1 MRYGASYPLV
11 GLDDITALRDFAQ
24 ALDGA
29 GIDTVSLASHAL
41 STDPSRFPD
50 RPAGMV
56 AGPFRDPF
64 VLFSHL
70 AGVTRRLTFRT
81 AILIAP
87 LYSTPILAKQSADL
101 AIVSG
106 GRFELGVGIS
116 WNELEYGA
124 LGQDIRRRGRR
135 LEEQITLLRRMWTE
149 PYVTFEGRFHKLD
162 GVGLNQLPPPITLWV
177 GSTTA
182 ERPLRRAAR
191 LGDGWLPLGDPVE
204 TMPVLRQYLAEAK
217 RDPSTFRVGGRV
229 VAGPGGPDAWIAE
242 ARRQQSA
249 GVTDLNLGA
258 PPDLPASESLAR
270 VIEARRVLAEALA

>member
-1 MRYGASYPLV
+1 VRYGASYPLT
-11 GLDDITALRDFAQ
+11 GLDDIGALRDFAQ

-41 STDPSRFPD
+41 STEPSRFPD

-56 AGPFRDPF
+56 SGPFRDPF
-64 VLFSHL
+64 VLFAYL

-87 LYSTPILAKQSADL
+87 LYSTPILAKQAADL

-124 LGQDIRRRGRR
+124 LGQDIHTRGRR
-135 LEEQITLLRRMWTE
+135 LAEQLVLLKRMWSE

-177 GSTTA
+177 GATPA

-204 TMPVLRQYLAEAK
+204 TMPVLRQYLADAK
-217 RDPSTFRVGGRV
+217 RDLATFRVGGRV
-229 VAGPGGPDAWIAE
+229 AAGPGGPDAWIAE
-242 ARRQQSA
+242 ARRQQAA

-258 PPDLPASESLAR
+258 PPEMSPSQSLAR
-270 VIEARRVLAEALA
+270 VIEARSVLAQALG

>member
-64 VLFSHL
+64 VLFAYLS
-70 AGVTRRLTFRT
+70 GFTKRLTFRT
-81 AILIAP
+81 SILIVP
-87 LYSTPILAKQSADL
+87 LYPTALLAKQAADL

-116 WNELEYGA
+116 WNELEYKS
-124 LGQDIRRRGRR
+124 LGQDIHTRGRR
-135 LEEQITLLRRMWTE
+135 LAEQMVLLKRMWTE
-149 PYVTFEGRFHKLD
+149 PYVTFHGRFHDVD

-177 GSTTA
+177 GSTTQ
-182 ERPLRRAAR
+182 ERPFRRAAR
-191 LGDGWLPLGDPVE
+191 LADGWLPLVDP
-204 TMPVLRQYLAEAK
+204 
-217 RDPSTFRVGGRV
+217 
-229 VAGPGGPDAWIAE
+229 
-242 ARRQQSA
+242 
-249 GVTDLNLGA
+249 
-258 PPDLPASESLAR
+258 
-270 VIEARRVLAEALA
+270 